1 MALEDVNS
9 MFDAPIPGQ
18 SLTFELGSR
27 PWQQSPQMATVDD
40 TIEYYMERMSTDEFM
55 NQLMDVLELEVP
67 ITSIVNTMQL
77 NSVMEGIHSVDVGVL
92 VSPLLVEMIMYM
104 ADMAKVDYVSG
115 LEKPDTSDTL
125 APTKVAKM
133 MTKFKQDVE
142 DIDMEEKLSVKA
154 QEEEETEEPK
164 GLMARR
170 N

>member
-1 MALEDVNS
+1 MALEDVTS
-9 MFDAPIPGQ
+9 MFDAPVPGE

-27 PWQQSPQMATVDD
+27 PWQQAPQMSTVDEV
-40 TIEYYMERMSTDEFM
+40 IEYYMERMSTDDFM

-77 NSVMEGIHSVDVGVL
+77 NSVMEGVHSVDVGVL

-115 LEKPDTSDTL
+115 LEKPDTSDKL

-133 MTKFKQDVE
+133 MNKFKQEVE
-142 DIDMEEKLSVKA
+142 DTDI
-154 QEEEETEEPK
+154 EEEPSVETQETEEPK

-170 N
+170 T

>member
-1 MALEDVNS
+1 MVLEDVTS
-9 MFDAPIPGQ
+9 MFDAPIPGE

-27 PWQQSPQMATVDD
+27 LWQQASELSTVDEA
-40 TIEYYMERMSTDEFM
+40 IEYYMERLSTDEFM
-55 NQLMDVLELEVP
+55 NQLMDVLELGVP

-77 NSVMEGIHSVDVGVL
+77 NSVMEGVHSVDVGAL

-115 LEKPDTSDTL
+115 LEKPDTSDKL

-133 MTKFKQDVE
+133 MNKFKQEVE
-142 DIDMEEKLSVKA
+142 DTDI
-154 QEEEETEEPK
+154 EEEPSVETQETEEPK

-170 N
+170 T

>member
-1 MALEDVNS
+1 MALEDVTS
-9 MFDAPIPGQ
+9 MFDAPIPGE

-27 PWQQSPQMATVDD
+27 PWQQAPQMSTVDEV
-40 TIEYYMERMSTDEFM
+40 IEYYMERMSTDDFM

-77 NSVMEGIHSVDVGVL
+77 NSVMEGVHSVDVGVL
-92 VSPLLVEMIMYM
+92 ISPLLVEMIMYM

-115 LEKPDTSDTL
+115 LEKPDTSDKL

-133 MTKFKQDVE
+133 MNKFKQEVE
-142 DIDMEEKLSVKA
+142 DTDI
-154 QEEEETEEPK
+154 EEEPSVETQETEEPK

-170 N
+170 T

>member
-1 MALEDVNS
+1 MALEDVTS
-9 MFDAPIPGQ
+9 MFDAPVPGE

-27 PWQQSPQMATVDD
+27 PWQQAPQMSTVDEV
-40 TIEYYMERMSTDEFM
+40 IEYYMERMSTDDFM

-77 NSVMEGIHSVDVGVL
+77 NSVMEGVHSVDVGVL

-115 LEKPDTSDTL
+115 LEKPDTSDKL
-125 APTKVAKM
+125 SPTKIAKM
-133 MTKFKQDVE
+133 MTKFKEEVDEMDVDE
-142 DIDMEEKLSVKA
+142 EPSVEALEEK
-154 QEEEETEEPK
+154 TEEPK

-170 N
+170 K